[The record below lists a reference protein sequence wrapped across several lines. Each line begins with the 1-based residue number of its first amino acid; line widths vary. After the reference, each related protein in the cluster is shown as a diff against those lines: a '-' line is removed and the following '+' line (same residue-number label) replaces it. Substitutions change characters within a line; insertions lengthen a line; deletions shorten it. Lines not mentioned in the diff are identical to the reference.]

1 MVDSA
6 PVDCVPL
13 TALEPVQPPLAVQE
27 VALVAD
33 QLSVAAAPLVTALGL
48 PEKVTV
54 GEGAITDTVA
64 DCTAVPPAPV
74 QLKE

>member
-1 MVDSA
+1 
-6 PVDCVPL
+6 
-13 TALEPVQPPLAVQE
+13 VQE

-33 QLSVAAAPLVTALGL
+33 QLRVAAPPLVMVLGL

-54 GEGAITDTVA
+54 GEGAVTDTVA
-64 DCTAVPPAPV
+64 DCAAVPPAPV

>member
-1 MVDSA
+1 
-6 PVDCVPL
+6 
-13 TALEPVQPPLAVQE
+13 
-27 VALVAD
+27 
-33 QLSVAAAPLVTALGL
+33 LVTALGL